1 MRLISKMTVK
11 LLDCTLRDG
20 GYVNSW
26 KFGKNIIEKIVKNL
40 VESRVE
46 IIELGYLQGDVFD
59 NDTSLFQNILQIE
72 NLLKDALSFEAKNVS
87 FYCMVNFGHFDVS
100 SLPNLDS
107 KPNTLHGIRLAFHKS
122 DLDNIDESI
131 KEIKQKGYDICIQ
144 PMITNSYN
152 GEDLERLIRISNN
165 NNVSSLYIVDSFG
178 NLSVK
183 DLLSINSL
191 YDTGLK
197 EGISIGLHLHDN
209 MKNSLMRAVEFI
221 NNNKERNIII
231 DSTISGV
238 GRGAGNLNTEIIA
251 SYLTNE
257 YKQNYSTLPLLEMID
272 EYFELL
278 MKEEGWGYSI
288 AYFLSS
294 LSNCH
299 PNYASHYVN
308 KKNLSVS
315 SIKELLETIDTNK
328 LLNFDMEYAEKHLQK
343 YAEYNVCPKGSCF
356 DLDVFREKNILLL
369 GSGKTMS
376 QYEEIIHKSIKKE
389 KMIVISLN
397 FIPDG
402 IDIDYAFFSNEKRF
416 AEFKDNKQLNDRLI
430 VSSNIKTSQPH
441 RCISVKKMSDGV
453 VKTSNACLMMLNL
466 FVRSS
471 YTQVFLAGIDG
482 FDSNRI
488 DNYSYREYGQLTNKK
503 ELEGRNLHLI
513 ESFKKFKDVIIC
525 TSITPS
531 NIIN

>member
-1 MRLISKMTVK
+1 MTIK

-26 KFGKNIIEKIVKNL
+26 KFGKKIIEKVVKNL

-46 IIELGYLQGDVFD
+46 IIELGYLQDDVLD
-59 NDTSLFQNILQIE
+59 NDTSTSLFQNTLQIE
-72 NLLKDALSFEAKNVS
+72 NILKDALSFEVKNTS

-107 KPNTLHGIRLAFHKS
+107 KPNTLHGIRLAFHKA
-122 DLDNIDESI
+122 DLDNIGELI

-152 GEDLERLIRISNN
+152 DKDLEKLIRISNN

-183 DLLSINSL
+183 KLLSINSL
-191 YDTGLK
+191 YDAGLK
-197 EGISIGLHLHDN
+197 ESISIGLHLHDN
-209 MKNSLMRAVEFI
+209 MKDSLMRVVEFI

-328 LLNFDMEYAEKHLQK
+328 LSNFDMEYAEKHLQK

-471 YTQVFLAGIDG
+471 CTQVFLAGIDG